1 MHVNPINTKNSFQEP
16 SSRNDLFSSIFQL
29 AQAPLLRGDPIF
41 GVRGAV
47 FGVRAVRGAGGA
59 VLGVTGE
66 RASSRWRWNHGRND
80 PWEVWKKVC
89 MVPRSPWALGL
100 CLNLW
105 NSCTCLFASFHFLST
120 YAKKQHTYEIR
131 LPKTHIASEMVTGNC
146 QPTHLHIM
154 VTPRMTGHI
163 CWFDNLYA

>member
-1 MHVNPINTKNSFQEP
+1 MSILSIQKNSFQEP

-66 RASSRWRWNHGRND
+66 RASSRWRWKHGRND

-89 MVPRSPWALGL
+89 
-100 CLNLW
+100 N
-105 NSCTCLFASFHFLST
+105 
-120 YAKKQHTYEIR
+120 AK
-131 LPKTHIASEMVTGNC
+131 VTGFGTLLK
-146 QPTHLHIM
+146 PLK
-154 VTPRMTGHI
+154 
-163 CWFDNLYA
+163 